1 MAESAARAG
10 SVPLHLP
17 TPTFQPPYA
26 TLQPTSWHSHYPVTN
41 LETECATEAAFS
53 GTKGQRCSW
62 NTGGA
67 ITTKW
72 NLKKIGQHQPAPTSA
87 PVGSSVHWMGW
98 DFSSSDWMCIDPCWP
113 LWCWPFPRV
122 FFGWLFFFSTLTSPA
137 QLHTTQPSW
146 SYLLLR
152 TRLPPPT
159 LFLTYLPTRPLP
171 PFPTN

>member
-1 MAESAARAG
+1 
-10 SVPLHLP
+10 
-17 TPTFQPPYA
+17 
-26 TLQPTSWHSHYPVTN
+26 
-41 LETECATEAAFS
+41 
-53 GTKGQRCSW
+53 
-62 NTGGA
+62 
-67 ITTKW
+67 
-72 NLKKIGQHQPAPTSA
+72 
-87 PVGSSVHWMGW
+87 
-98 DFSSSDWMCIDPCWP
+98 MCIDPCWP